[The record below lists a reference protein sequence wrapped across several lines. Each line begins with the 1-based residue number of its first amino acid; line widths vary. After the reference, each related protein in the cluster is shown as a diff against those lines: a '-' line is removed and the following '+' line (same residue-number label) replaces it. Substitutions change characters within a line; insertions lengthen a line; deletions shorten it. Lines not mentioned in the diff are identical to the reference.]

1 MENKKELKQ
10 KLIEKLI
17 KEIEDFKEKLKQKS
31 SDEIIE
37 NSYQLVV
44 KDTIIDE
51 MKDKNLDYY
60 ELKALLKQKDL
71 LTELYEDWRKAD
83 GGFGENIS
91 YEMDNSIQ
99 IIVAKMIEEKVK
111 SNKESR

>member
-1 MENKKELKQ
+1 MENKEELKQ

-71 LTELYEDWRKAD
+71 LTEL
-83 GGFGENIS
+83 
-91 YEMDNSIQ
+91 
-99 IIVAKMIEEKVK
+99 
-111 SNKESR
+111 